1 MNFQF
6 IKNDNHCFEHNNAT
20 NQATIDDMISSENTE
35 HREDKNMTISNGSQL
50 DENFE
55 FLLNKPSIVA
65 VTIENTLNMNANH
78 VAIEFNIDYRVQ
90 IPHILYNQVSI

>member
-1 MNFQF
+1 
-6 IKNDNHCFEHNNAT
+6 
-20 NQATIDDMISSENTE
+20 
-35 HREDKNMTISNGSQL
+35 MTVSNGSQL
-50 DENFE
+50 DMNFE

-90 IPHILYNQVSI
+90 IPYTSYNQVAT